1 METNQ
6 TNIDGGTFK
15 RGDTITG
22 RVRVARIE
30 GIVLEVEGVAS
41 AIVSTKPFGRG
52 EKRRRALAR
61 IEAGSVFEARVVAYH
76 PEGRQLSLEP
86 VEAALQE
93 GTVLSAPFGCLAKA
107 GKVLLF
113 DVANI
118 LGDLGPERAA
128 RKLAAIRDGSEE
140 QGWRTRFFWEREG
153 YTRTAKI
160 QSTEGQLDALRRFV
174 REAHVALVKGEA
186 DLALLETCRQLP
198 DSFIVTRDRFTDKD
212 QFPGIVGTRRVRPFF
227 FKKKSGKIVF
237 GVARL
242 LRAISIDL
250 AGGGEEASEAAKVAL
265 AQGECLLR
273 RGEGERA
280 ARIFEQLADR
290 GVPEGYAALEDIY
303 AGGIGVAADKARA
316 KRLARA
322 ERRQLDKA
330 RDAAR
335 RHARQRVWRRNGIAG
350 EGGSR
355 RRARSRWSEKANWR
369 SLCA

>member
-1 METNQ
+1 M
-6 TNIDGGTFK
+6 
-15 RGDTITG
+15 
-22 RVRVARIE
+22 ARIE

-93 GTVLSAPFGCLAKA
+93 GTVVSAPFGCSAKA

-128 RKLAAIRDGSEE
+128 RKLVAIRNGAEE

-153 YTRTAKI
+153 FTRTAKI
-160 QSTEGQLDALRRFV
+160 QATEGQLDALRRFI
-174 REAHVALVKGEA
+174 RESHVELVEGEA
-186 DLALLETCRQLP
+186 DWALLETCRALP

-227 FKKKSGKIVF
+227 YKKKVGGAVF
-237 GVARL
+237 GVAGL
-242 LRAISIDL
+242 LKAISIDL
-250 AGGGEEASEAAKVAL
+250 EDGEGETSESTAVAL

-273 RGEGERA
+273 RGEEERA
-280 ARIFEQLADR
+280 ARVFEQLANR
-290 GVPEGYAALEDIY
+290 GVPEGYAALEDMY
-303 AGGIGVAADKARA
+303 VATDRKRA
-316 KRLARA
+316 KRISRA
-322 ERRQLDKA
+322 ERRQVDKA
-330 RDAAR
+330 RDLAR
-335 RHARQRVWRRNGIAG
+335 RQA
-350 EGGSR
+350 R
-355 RRARSRWSEKANWR
+355 RRAWRRSGVGLGGVRRVVRSRWAEKANWR